1 MKNILQEKSYLF
13 ALDLVNLYKDKSIED
28 PDYMLFEMMVQAA
41 VDIGVNIEMASAGQT
56 KSNFLAKM
64 KAALSKAYL
73 ASFLIKISTDVSII
87 DNDQGTKLYDSAEEL
102 TRILTKTIITTRK
115 NLKSK

>member
-13 ALDLVNLYKDKSIED
+13 ALDLLNFYKCKNYKDQGYFLFLQLMKSGTS
-28 PDYMLFEMMVQAA
+28 VGA
-41 VDIGVNIEMASAGQT
+41 NIVEAGAGQSR
-56 KSNFLAKM
+56 KDFLAKM
-64 KAALSKAYL
+64 SIALKESKETLYWIRL
-73 ASFLIKISTDVSII
+73 LSDVSLLETDIGI
-87 DNDQGTKLYDSAEEL
+87 KFYDSAEEL